1 METVSACQQEA
12 WLTPRPGARPLRAD
26 AARNRQLLLDA
37 ARDAFD
43 RHGVTAS
50 LDDIARAAGV
60 GPGTLYRHFP
70 TRDQLVL
77 AVIDERLTDLHRLG
91 TALLDEDDPMG
102 ALRRWLD
109 AYVEQA
115 SMYDG
120 LAGTLVAPPRADEER
135 CTCQLSRGAGAA
147 LIARAAAAGLIRDDI
162 DIADVLD
169 IAAAIA
175 WVGEQPER
183 DASQRNRL
191 LQVVI
196 DGLRPAEIPKV
207 SVT

>member
-1 METVSACQQEA
+1 MEILSACLQEVRVT
-12 WLTPRPGARPLRAD
+12 LRSGARPLRAD

-77 AVIDERLTDLHRLG
+77 AVIDEGLIDIHRLG

-109 AYVEQA
+109 AYIAQA
-115 SMYDG
+115 SMFDG
-120 LAGTLVAPPRADEER
+120 LARTLTRRRADDER
-135 CTCQLSRGAGAA
+135 TSCQLARSAGRA
-147 LIARAAAAGLIRDDI
+147 LVARAAAAGLVRDDI

-169 IAAAIA
+169 LAAAIA

-183 DASQRNRL
+183 DAGQRDRL
-191 LQVVI
+191 LKVGI
-196 DGLRPAEIPKV
+196 DRLRAGHAPG
-207 SVT
+207 

>member
-1 METVSACQQEA
+1 VTLRS
-12 WLTPRPGARPLRAD
+12 GARPMRAD
-26 AARNRQLLLDA
+26 AARNRQLLLAA

-43 RHGVTAS
+43 RHGVSAS

-77 AVIDERLTDLHRLG
+77 AVIDEGLIDIHRLG
-91 TALLDEDDPMG
+91 VVLLDEDDPLG

-115 SMYDG
+115 GMFDG
-120 LAGTLVAPPRADEER
+120 LARTLTRRRADDEWS
-135 CTCQLSRGAGAA
+135 TCQLARGAGGA
-147 LIARAAAAGLIRDDI
+147 LVARAAAAGLVRDDI

-169 IAAAIA
+169 LAAAIA
-175 WVGEQPER
+175 WVGERPER
-183 DASQRNRL
+183 DAGQRNRL
-191 LQVVI
+191 LRVVI
-196 DGLRPAEIPKV
+196 DGLRPANAPI
-207 SVT
+207 

>member
-1 METVSACQQEA
+1 V
-12 WLTPRPGARPLRAD
+12 TPRTGVRPLRAD

-77 AVIDERLTDLHRLG
+77 AVIDEGLIEIHRLG
-91 TALLDEDDPMG
+91 TELLDEDDPMS
-102 ALRRWLD
+102 AMRRWLV

-115 SMYDG
+115 GMFDG
-120 LAGTLVAPPRADEER
+120 LARTLTRPRADDER
-135 CTCQLSRGAGAA
+135 STCQLARSAGGA
-147 LIARAAAAGLIRDDI
+147 LVARAAAAGLVRDDI

-169 IAAAIA
+169 LAAAIA

-183 DASQRNRL
+183 DVGQRDRL
-191 LQVVI
+191 LRVAV
-196 DGLRPAEIPKV
+196 DGLRPANAP
-207 SVT
+207 T

>member
-1 METVSACQQEA
+1 VTLRS
-12 WLTPRPGARPLRAD
+12 GARPLRAD
-26 AARNRQLLLDA
+26 AARNRQLLLAA
-37 ARDAFD
+37 AREAFD

-77 AVIDERLTDLHRLG
+77 AVIDEGLIDIHRLG
-91 TALLDEDDPMG
+91 VALLDEDDLMG

-109 AYVEQA
+109 AYVAQA
-115 SMYDG
+115 GMFDG
-120 LAGTLVAPPRADEER
+120 LARTLTRRRADDER
-135 CTCQLSRGAGAA
+135 STCQLARSAGGA
-147 LIARAAAAGLIRDDI
+147 LVARAAAAGLIRDDI

-183 DASQRNRL
+183 GAGRRERL
-191 LQVVI
+191 LRVVV
-196 DGLRPAEIPKV
+196 DGLRPANAPI
-207 SVT
+207 

>member
-1 METVSACQQEA
+1 M
-12 WLTPRPGARPLRAD
+12 TPRTGARPLRAD

-77 AVIDERLTDLHRLG
+77 AVIDEGLTDIHRLG

-109 AYVEQA
+109 AYVEQVNQQVTGTIGLKLYKGSA
-115 SMYDG
+115 RVITRESPNAVYD
-120 LAGTLVAPPRADEER
+120 
-135 CTCQLSRGAGAA
+135 AA
-147 LIARAAAAGLIRDDI
+147 LASFAESGGLFSQTASPGFIELWSLQSRLAWRLRHDD
-162 DIADVLD
+162 
-169 IAAAIA
+169 
-175 WVGEQPER
+175 
-183 DASQRNRL
+183 
-191 LQVVI
+191 
-196 DGLRPAEIPKV
+196 
-207 SVT
+207 

>member
-1 METVSACQQEA
+1 MRV
-12 WLTPRPGARPLRAD
+12 D

-37 ARDAFD
+37 ARHAFD
-43 RHGVTAS
+43 RHGVSAS

-77 AVIDERLTDLHRLG
+77 AVIDEGLTDIHRLG
-91 TALLDEDDPMG
+91 TALLDQDDPMG

-109 AYVEQA
+109 AYVAQA
-115 SMYDG
+115 GMFDG
-120 LAGTLVAPPRADEER
+120 LARTLTRRRADDEWS
-135 CTCQLSRGAGAA
+135 TCQLARSAGGA
-147 LIARAAAAGLIRDDI
+147 LVARAAAAGLVRDDI

-169 IAAAIA
+169 LAAAIA

-183 DASQRNRL
+183 DAGQRDRL
-191 LQVVI
+191 LRVVV
-196 DGLRPAEIPKV
+196 DGLRPANAPI
-207 SVT
+207 